1 MRNKHLLMKLSPEE
15 VHFLHHW
22 MYDEMHYQEG
32 SGPAKQL
39 QREHQAISANL
50 AVIIAAAIPDL
61 AEQWAAGVGPPPAEP
76 PTWPWSKAAIQAR
89 LAEARALLE
98 STGGRQA
105 SAEEPMAT

>member
-1 MRNKHLLMKLSPEE
+1 
-15 VHFLHHW
+15 
-22 MYDEMHYQEG
+22 MYDEMHYREG

-61 AEQWAAGVGPPPAEP
+61 AVQWAVGVGPPPAEP
-76 PTWPWSKAAIQAR
+76 PMWPWSKVAIQAR
-89 LAEARALLE
+89 VAQARALLE

-105 SAEEPMAT
+105 SADQPRERKAETES